1 MRFNV
6 TVGTL
11 RPEDFGLP
19 RVAIGDLQ
27 GGDREENARIIRQIL
42 QGEAGPKRDIV
53 LMNAAAALMVGGKAK
68 DFKDAAAVA
77 SRSIDSGAA
86 LARLEA
92 LIEFS
97 RRLPAEK

>member
-77 SRSIDSGAA
+77 SRSIDSGVA

-97 RRLPAEK
+97 RRLSAEK

>member
-1 MRFNV
+1 
-6 TVGTL
+6 
-11 RPEDFGLP
+11 
-19 RVAIGDLQ
+19 
-27 GGDREENARIIRQIL
+27 
-42 QGEAGPKRDIV
+42 
-53 LMNAAAALMVGGKAK
+53 MNAAAALMVGGKAK

-97 RRLPAEK
+97 RRLSAEK